1 MPTSK
6 LRDPISK
13 PKNDS
18 SQNSEPVAYTF
29 SPIFD
34 TAAKIAKDIN
44 EEEQLAK
51 QNAQNL
57 ENLEN
62 NSNEAGDQSMSTQ
75 EREESV
81 DKPKAAD
88 WVDNTS
94 GKQQDQTKPNGRF
107 SFVKKKGPLT
117 AIILTLVGGGFGIG
131 GLLSPS
137 LLLVNLKE
145 TMVNK
150 FNVQLTSMDVRTKK
164 ITISKMASGL
174 CNSAIKIGCKYSSM
188 SEKQIKRLEDAG
200 VKISYDEETNALG
213 RHKVTGIDYKD
224 NPISAEDL
232 AKKLDTDPEFRLAV
246 KKSYNPLFAGFYDKV
261 WNKALFYVDKK
272 GIHLG
277 GKDTTDA
284 EKLAEIQ
291 KTTKEAVDIKE
302 SGLEATVSDENKKP
316 VVDDADIDSNS
327 KTLVSNIEKGVDDVS
342 GTATKSAT
350 ELANVAGGITDGA
363 IDTAA
368 KAATTAAKETA
379 QKALSAFSL
388 TSWIDNAC
396 TAYGTIRAVG
406 YAAKTARAVQLVS
419 YAMLFL
425 KVADMIKSGANPS
438 AEDVEYLGTVL
449 TTAAVS
455 TTIVNGIK
463 QTTNK
468 TATDSFG
475 YKYAA
480 YGEIGTMSASAT
492 QFLTGAGLVGSLT
505 SVTSYINS
513 VLGSNP
519 EKTCRITQNVFFQI
533 GSAAVNIALAVF
545 TGGTSAAAIF
555 TVENLVNV
563 AGGVALM
570 IGLSMLPALLQDI
583 LAGVLVDKTTVGE
596 AAGDAITSGSSSMMG
611 TLAKTGGNSPLSV
624 DQAVA
629 YSNLSTQVA
638 QEYAEEDRIAYS
650 PLDATNSNT
659 FMGSLVSKILP
670 YFTNVSSFSSALSSL
685 SSFTTDS
692 ITSVNST
699 STKAATAEEYSLCQ
713 DSDYEDI
720 GVAADPY
727 CNIAY
732 GIPTE
737 DLNIDPTEVMTKLI
751 NAGQIDG
758 DGNVV
763 GQDFKDFQTNCIYR
777 TEPIGYTGSDFQ
789 ANDGKQCMIGVDGG
803 NPNAKY
809 YYLYTIDTRIDDGMS
824 GDDEDLEVA
833 LSKGLDSKVAF
844 YDGSDGINNTTA
856 SSSFFAKIKEFFTN
870 LFSKSSEESS
880 YNNQIL
886 SKVTVI

>member
-13 PKNDS
+13 SKNDS
-18 SQNSEPVAYTF
+18 KQDSGPVVYTF

-34 TAAKIAKDIN
+34 AASKIVNDIN

-62 NSNEAGDQSMSTQ
+62 NSNEADDQFMSTQ
-75 EREESV
+75 EREESAE
-81 DKPKAAD
+81 KPKSAD

-117 AIILTLVGGGFGIG
+117 AIILTIVGGGFGIG

-150 FNVQLTSMDVRTKK
+150 FNVQLTSMDIRTKK
-164 ITISKMASGL
+164 ITISKMTGGMCS
-174 CNSAIKIGCKYSSM
+174 SAIKIGCKYSSM
-188 SEKQIKRLEDAG
+188 SEKQIKRLENAG
-200 VKISYDEETNALG
+200 IKISYDEDTDLLG

-224 NPISAEDL
+224 NPIKAEDL
-232 AKKLDTDPEFRLAV
+232 ANKLDTDPDFRLAV
-246 KKSYNPLFAGFYDKV
+246 KKGYNPLFAGFYDKV
-261 WNKALFYVDKK
+261 WNKSLFYIDKK
-272 GIHLG
+272 GVHLG
-277 GKDTTDA
+277 GKDSTDA
-284 EKLAEIQ
+284 EKLAQIQ
-291 KTTKEAVDIKE
+291 EDVKESSNTKNSKVAVDGDIK
-302 SGLEATVSDENKKP
+302 
-316 VVDDADIDSNS
+316 
-327 KTLVSNIEKGVDDVS
+327 
-342 GTATKSAT
+342 
-350 ELANVAGGITDGA
+350 DGEGNA
-363 IDTAA
+363 IDTATEA
-368 KAATTAAKETA
+368 GDTITGLADDLQDGITEAAESGTQAAKQATNIA
-379 QKALSAFSL
+379 DKVADGAVDAVGSVNSVLSL
-388 TSWIDNAC
+388 TGWVDNAC
-396 TAYGTIRAVG
+396 TIYGTLKAVG
-406 YAAKTARAVQLVS
+406 YAAKAVRAVQLVS
-419 YAMLFL
+419 YAMTFL
-425 KVADMIKSGANPS
+425 KIADMIKSGANPS
-438 AEDVEYLGTVL
+438 SEDIAYLGTVL
-449 TTAAVS
+449 TTAIVS
-455 TTIVNGIK
+455 TKVVNGIK
-463 QTTNK
+463 QTTSK

-475 YKYAA
+475 YKYAST
-480 YGEIGTMSASAT
+480 GEIGKMSPSTA
-492 QFLTGAGLVGSLT
+492 QFMTGAGLPAE
-505 SVTSYINS
+505 SYNTLMSFINS
-513 VLGSNP
+513 ILGNTKTAKGTCRVTQNILFQLGSMA
-519 EKTCRITQNVFFQI
+519 VSI
-533 GSAAVNIALAVF
+533 GIMLIPVAGEAAAVSISV
-545 TGGTSAAAIF
+545 SDVVKAAAG
-555 TVENLVNV
+555 
-563 AGGVALM
+563 AAAM
-570 IGLSMLPALLQDI
+570 IIASMLPGMLKDI
-583 LAGVLVDKTTVGE
+583 VAGVVVDGDTVGE
-596 AAGDAITSGSSSMMG
+596 AAGDAITAGSSNMMG

-624 DQAVA
+624 EQAVA
-629 YSNLSTQVA
+629 YSNLSKQVA

-670 YFTNVSSFSSALSSL
+670 YFTNVSSVSSALSSI
-685 SSFTTDS
+685 SSFTTSS
-692 ITSVNST
+692 IASINNT
-699 STKAATAEEYSLCQ
+699 STKATTAEEYSLCK

-737 DLNIDPTEVMTKLI
+737 DLNIDPTEVMTTLI

-758 DGNVV
+758 DGNIT
-763 GQDFKDFQTNCIYR
+763 GQDFKDFQANCIYR
-777 TEPIGYTGSDFQ
+777 TEPIGYSGSDFQ
-789 ANDGKQCMIGVDGG
+789 ANDGKQCMVDGG
-803 NPNAKY
+803 NANAKY

-856 SSSFFAKIKEFFTN
+856 SNSFFAKIKDFFTN

-880 YNNQIL
+880 YNNQIP